1 VGDKLLIIQMQGATI
16 NETNTSGFGDI
27 TNINDAGNYEF
38 NTICGIPSST
48 EIIVNGIQ
56 QTYNPTG
63 LVQVVNVPVYNDAVI
78 TASLNAAAWNGL
90 TGGILAFECLGTLT
104 MNSGIDLQG
113 VGFRGGSV
121 TNSNYS
127 CSWLINIAD
136 YHYNISTGEG
146 AMKGEGVA
154 LYIAG
159 KTGGRGAQANGGGG
173 GNDHNSGGGGGGN
186 ASFGG
191 LGGERIKAGTFNC
204 QGLAPG
210 EGGKLNSYSNAL
222 NKVFLGG
229 GGGAGHENNSNTGTA
244 GANGGGIVFISAN
257 TINGNGNAININ
269 GGLVSGN
276 SGDGAGGGG
285 AGGSVL
291 LNVSTYIGS
300 LTVNANGS
308 NGGNVA
314 NVGSSNCNG
323 PGGGGSGGVLWV
335 NQSSVSANI
344 TLNNN
349 GGSAGTT
356 IATTQG
362 NCTLNGTNNAT
373 AGSNGITLTNL
384 SWVEAACN
392 IPLTSLSTIICNSDS
407 ALFGGIWQFSSGV
420 FYDTITVGCCDS
432 IIETVL
438 TVLPAL
444 ASTINQTI
452 CAGDSIVVNGTTYSS
467 SVTGAVEVFNN
478 IDPNNCDST
487 VTINLTVLSP
497 ISGTINKTICD
508 GDSIVVN
515 GTTYSSSVTGAAEV
529 FYNIGPNNCDS
540 TVTINLTVLNSLT
553 GTINKTICA
562 GDSIVVNG
570 TTYSSSVSGATEVF
584 YNIDPNNCD
593 STVTINLTVLNPLT
607 GTINK
612 TICAGDSI
620 VVNGTTYSSSVS
632 DGVEVFNSIG
642 PNNCD
647 STVTINLTVL
657 NTIDTSTSVSGT
669 TITTNQTGATFQW
682 LDCNNGNSPIPGA
695 TSANYVASS
704 NGNYAVA
711 ITVGSCSDTSSCVNI
726 STVDIIKSDFDN
738 KLIIYPNP
746 TNGYFSID
754 LGEKQK
760 TLTITITNL
769 NGKSILS
776 KTYNNRQFLTLKLEE
791 PTGVYILIIESVN
804 KKAVVRLV
812 KE

>member
-1 VGDKLLIIQMQGATI
+1 MKNISCFIILVFLSVFSLAQSTNISGVINTYSSVSGISGDTITVVSSSVFSVGDKLLIIQMQGATI

-487 VTINLTVLSP
+487 VTINLTVL
-497 ISGTINKTICD
+497 
-508 GDSIVVN
+508 
-515 GTTYSSSVTGAAEV
+515 
-529 FYNIGPNNCDS
+529 
-540 TVTINLTVLNSLT
+540 
-553 GTINKTICA
+553 
-562 GDSIVVNG
+562 
-570 TTYSSSVSGATEVF
+570 
-584 YNIDPNNCD
+584 
-593 STVTINLTVLNPLT
+593 NPLT

>member
-1 VGDKLLIIQMQGATI
+1 MKNVSCFIILVFLSVFCLAQSTNISGVINTYSSVSGISGDTITVVSSSVFSVGDKLLIIQMQGATI

-63 LVQVVNVPVYNDAVI
+63 MVQVVNVPVYNDAVI
-78 TASLNAAAWNGL
+78 TASLTAAAWNGL
-90 TGGILAFECLGTLT
+90 TGGILAFECSGTLT
-104 MNSGIDLQG
+104 MNSEINLQG
-113 VGFRGGSV
+113 VGFRGGSI

-127 CSWLINIAD
+127 CSWLINETD
-136 YHYNISTGEG
+136 YHYNISTGQG
-146 AMKGEGVA
+146 AMKGEGIA

-191 LGGERIKAGTFNC
+191 FGGERIKAGTFNC
-204 QGLAPG
+204 QGLAAG
-210 EGGKLNSYSNAL
+210 EGGKLNTYSNAL

-257 TINGNGNAININ
+257 TINGNGNAINAN
-269 GGLVSGN
+269 GELVSGN

-291 LNVSTYIGS
+291 LNVSTYVGS
-300 LTVNANGS
+300 LTVNVNGS
-308 NGGNVA
+308 NGGNVS

-373 AGSNGITLTNL
+373 VGSNGITLTNL

-392 IPLTSLSTIICNSDS
+392 IPLTSMSTTICNSDS
-407 ALFGGIWQFSSGV
+407 SLYGGIWQFSSGI

-438 TVLPAL
+438 TVLPDL
-444 ASTINQTI
+444 ASTINQ
-452 CAGDSIVVNGTTYSS
+452 
-467 SVTGAVEVFNN
+467 
-478 IDPNNCDST
+478 
-487 VTINLTVLSP
+487 
-497 ISGTINKTICD
+497 TICD

-515 GTTYSSSVTGAAEV
+515 GNIYSSSVAGATEV
-529 FYNIGPNNCDS
+529 FNNIGPNNCDS
-540 TVTINLTVLNSLT
+540 VVTINLTVLSPLS

-570 TTYSSSVSGATEVF
+570 NTYSSSVAGATEVF
-584 YNIDPNNCD
+584 NNIGPNNCD
-593 STVTINLTVLNPLT
+593 SIVTINLTVLN
-607 GTINK
+607 
-612 TICAGDSI
+612 
-620 VVNGTTYSSSVS
+620 
-632 DGVEVFNSIG
+632 E
-642 PNNCD
+642 
-647 STVTINLTVL
+647 
-657 NTIDTSTSVSGT
+657 IDTSTTISGT
-669 TITTNQTGATFQW
+669 TIIANQTGANFQW
-682 LDCNNGNSPIPGA
+682 LDCNNGNIPISGA
-695 TSANYVASS
+695 TNANYVASS
-704 NGNYAVA
+704 DGSYAVVVM
-711 ITVGSCSDTSSCVNI
+711 VGSCSDTSSCINI
-726 STVDIIKSDFDN
+726 STAGFFKNNFDN
-738 KLIIYPNP
+738 NLIIYPNP

-760 TLTITITNL
+760 TLIITIANL

-776 KTYNNRQFLTLKLEE
+776 KTYNDKKFLTLKLEE
-791 PTGVYILIIESVN
+791 PTGVYILIIESDN
-804 KKAVVRLV
+804 RKAVVRLV

>member
-1 VGDKLLIIQMQGATI
+1 MKNVFCFIILGILSAFCLAQSSNISGIINTYSNVSAISGDTITVVSSSAFSVGDKLLIIQMQGATI
-16 NETNTSGFGDI
+16 NETNTSNFGDI
-27 TNINDAGNYEF
+27 TNMNGAGNYEF
-38 NTICGIPSST
+38 NTICEIPSST
-48 EIIVNGIQ
+48 EIIVNEIQ

-63 LVQVVNVPVYNDAVI
+63 MVQVVYVPVYNDAII
-78 TASLNAAAWNGL
+78 TASLTAAAWNGL

-104 MNSGIDLQG
+104 MNNGIDLEG
-113 VGFRGGSV
+113 VGFRGGSI

-127 CSWLINIAD
+127 CSWLVNEAD
-136 YHYNISTGEG
+136 YHYNIFTGQG

-154 LYIAG
+154 LYING

-173 GNDHNSGGGGGGN
+173 GNDHNSGGGGGANG
-186 ASFGG
+186 SFGG

-204 QGLAPG
+204 QGLATG
-210 EGGKLNSYSNAL
+210 EGGKLNTYSNAI

-257 TINGNGNAININ
+257 TINGNGNAINTN
-269 GGLVSGN
+269 GALVSGN

-291 LNVSTYIGS
+291 LNVSNYIGS
-300 LTVNANGS
+300 LIINANGS
-308 NGGNVA
+308 NGGNVS
-314 NVGSSNCNG
+314 NIGPSNCNG

-344 TLNNN
+344 SLNNS

-373 AGSNGITLTNL
+373 AGSNGIILTNL
-384 SWVEAACN
+384 SWIEAACN
-392 IPLTSLSTIICNSDS
+392 IPLTNLSTIICNSDS

-432 IIETVL
+432 IIETIL

-444 ASTINQTI
+444 TSTINQTI
-452 CAGDSIVVNGTTYSS
+452 CSGDSIVVNGTTYNS
-467 SVTGAVEVFNN
+467 SVT
-478 IDPNNCDST
+478 S
-487 VTINLTVLSP
+487 
-497 ISGTINKTICD
+497 
-508 GDSIVVN
+508 
-515 GTTYSSSVTGAAEV
+515 
-529 FYNIGPNNCDS
+529 
-540 TVTINLTVLNSLT
+540 
-553 GTINKTICA
+553 
-562 GDSIVVNG
+562 
-570 TTYSSSVSGATEVF
+570 ATEVF
-584 YNIDPNNCD
+584 NSIGPNNCD

-620 VVNGTTYSSSVS
+620 VVNGTTYNSSVT
-632 DGVEVFNSIG
+632 GAVEVFNNIG
-642 PNNCD
+642 LNNCD

-657 NTIDTSTSVSGT
+657 NAIDTSINLSGG
-669 TITTNQTGATFQW
+669 TISANQTGATFQW
-682 LDCNNGNSPIPGA
+682 LDCNNGNSPIPAA
-695 TSANYVASS
+695 TSANYVANS
-704 NGNYAVA
+704 NGNYSVA

-726 STVDIIKSDFDN
+726 STVDIIKNDFDN

-746 TNGYFSID
+746 TNGYFYID
-754 LGEKQK
+754 LGENQK
-760 TLTITITNL
+760 NATITITNL
-769 NGKSILS
+769 LGKLILS
-776 KTYNNRQFLTLKLEE
+776 KTYIDSQLLDIKLEE
-791 PTGVYILIIESVN
+791 PTGVYILTVESGKKEAII
-804 KKAVVRLV
+804 RLV
-812 KE
+812 IK